1 MSLLAIDPGKI
12 HAYAAFFDDRL
23 TEVRYGGPFFT
34 KPSFARIVVEL
45 PEQRGRESHVRVSD
59 LIELAFRGGQA
70 GGPRAEMVPVSQW
83 KGNKTKMAMHRR
95 MLTKVLIPMELTII
109 RPYLENHNVLDAV
122 CMGCVILERM

>member
-1 MSLLAIDPGKI
+1 MSLLAIDPGNI

-23 TEVRYGGPFFT
+23 AEVRYGHPFMW
-34 KPSFARIVVEL
+34 PLFARIVVEL

-70 GGPRAEMVPVSQW
+70 GGPRAEMLPVSRW
-83 KGNKTKMAMHRR
+83 KGSKTKMAMHRR